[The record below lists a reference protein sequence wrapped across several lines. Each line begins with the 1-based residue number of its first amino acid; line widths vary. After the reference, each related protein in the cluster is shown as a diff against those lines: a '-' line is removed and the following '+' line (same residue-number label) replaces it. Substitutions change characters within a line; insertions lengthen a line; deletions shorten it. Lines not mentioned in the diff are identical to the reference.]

1 MTEVIAALAGVI
13 VGAVASEL
21 TEHLRIRRS
30 KKALAAALN
39 AEVSALHDRYMEI
52 IGTEIENLGDAHYI
66 QGSLTIGEG
75 YFTVFESGASLLGLL
90 DPKDAHRIV
99 SFYMRARGHLDS
111 LRTYKELYEN
121 PNVLIPEKVRYSS
134 QIKQDHMEL
143 KRQLNDL
150 RDVLSRC

>member
-39 AEVSALHDRYMEI
+39 AEVSALHDRHMEV
-52 IGTEIENLGDAHYI
+52 IGNEIDNLDEDQYI
-66 QGSLTIGEG
+66 QGSLSIGEG
-75 YFTVFESGASLLGLL
+75 YFTIFESGANLPGLF
-90 DPKDAHRIV
+90 DPEDARRIV

-121 PNVLIPEKVRYSS
+121 ANVSIPKKVSYSS

-150 RDVLSRC
+150 RAVLSRC